1 MFRGKTK
8 SKKFSK
14 WGGQRA
20 TKSLEIAHSDMCG
33 PLQTFSHGGAKYFV
47 TFIDAF
53 SRKICGH
60 NLNGEV
66 LEAYKTMV
74 ELQTGKQIEMLRI
87 DNGTCL
93 IGVFFWFFF

>member
-1 MFRGKTK
+1 
-8 SKKFSK
+8 
-14 WGGQRA
+14 
-20 TKSLEIAHSDMCG
+20 MCG

-93 IGVFFWFFF
+93 IGVFFGFFLDSDIVHQTIISYTLNKMVQRSIKLAP